1 MGLRAAD
8 GLFQSLRRQ
17 QSMDQHHAMGA
28 LSQKIQRNT
37 LWNRMTT
44 NRAAVAELLE
54 HLSTHFEGES
64 GLDVRYWHDLVESQF
79 RLTQQHA
86 REVIF
91 IGEVGVGKSS
101 ALAVTTD
108 LLLEG
113 ERPTDKSSLRK
124 QSMLPT
130 GAGRTTLC
138 EVASRAHHEGENRD
152 AFGLMLEAIP
162 QEEMREIIHLWAE
175 DEWNKRNPG
184 SSNGADGET
193 PSNSQ
198 EISRALRNMAGYA
211 EYREAGSSRPMVH
224 PLDAVVGK
232 FESPDELKQHLLD
245 RLNLAQRAQ
254 EQWWF
259 PFETARAEIKM
270 LLEQINS
277 GTCTSAL
284 LPRRI
289 TLVIPKFIE
298 ELDELA
304 PRLQL
309 IDSRGLD
316 AGVRL
321 SSRADLQKFIED
333 PLAIYVLCAPF
344 KSAPGDAI
352 RELLRDVKGDA
363 RWTNAK
369 QRMILVLLDQ
379 GDAEQVNGADGDRT
393 VGLDIKRE
401 ECISDLRQASII
413 QNDEPLTT
421 VAMDMLLDDPGKLRS
436 AIKKK
441 VKELNAA
448 LDAELSEL
456 MTYARGFLGKIQDGA
471 RTGLLPGV
479 NQKIK
484 EVLAANLPDGA
495 PMLEPV
501 RGALDAIQ
509 MTQYPAIIF
518 AACRRRGRYRNLD
531 LYEAIASAA
540 AGAATAWITPSI
552 RKVVKKLDSLIGDDS
567 YALVRDDLQLH
578 KLRFN
583 ESKLS
588 FVKAYSTAVKNEITP
603 LLEKDKQLWADCI
616 ANWGLSNGFKSRVHE
631 HLRQWSDR
639 QVFKE
644 HLELGS
650 KTSEIP
656 FWSVLLAAQSAP
668 RFSLHIKNLRALSHA
683 VFSPESVSLLVGA
696 NGAGK
701 STLLHSLKLLRL
713 AYERGL
719 TEAIR
724 LVLSGTYGIKNWSAT
739 PEEYIEVGLKIG
751 ETAWLLQLAF
761 QNSGLELQY
770 QEKLIYQ
777 GETVFIRDASNN
789 VQYGGNTVYASG
801 EYTALKV
808 LVDRGE
814 IHPAIQQMSD
824 LLGRVSVFE
833 EPDLFNLRHQ
843 GSPAF
848 EDAQLQGR
856 GQNVL
861 SILRRWQQDSQL
873 RNRFDFVVQGLQ
885 AAFPAVKQMD
895 FVSAGN
901 MLAARIYHEGV
912 EEPTPLANEAN
923 GLLQMLVLLANVAQ
937 SNPGG
942 VVAIDEPENGLHP
955 YAVRMFL
962 RSCQQWALKYRV
974 TFVLATHSL
983 VLLDEFTNTPE
994 AVFVM
999 KALEDADPVPNPLDH
1014 LCNRDWLQGFKLGDL
1029 YEQGEIGSNDDGF

>member
-1 MGLRAAD
+1 
-8 GLFQSLRRQ
+8 
-17 QSMDQHHAMGA
+17 
-28 LSQKIQRNT
+28 
-37 LWNRMTT
+37 MTT
-44 NRAAVAELLE
+44 DDSAVFDLLE
-54 HLSTHFEGES
+54 RLSAHFDGES
-64 GLDVRYWHDLVESQF
+64 HADAKQWHELVESQF
-79 RLTQQHA
+79 KLTRQTT
-86 REVIF
+86 REIIF
-91 IGEVGVGKSS
+91 IGEIGVGKSS
-101 ALAVTTD
+101 ALAVTAD

-138 EVASRAHHEGENRD
+138 EVASRTHQAGENHEE
-152 AFGLMLEAIP
+152 FGLLLEPIP
-162 QEEMREIIHLWAE
+162 QEEMREIIRLWAE
-175 DEWNKRNPG
+175 DEWKKRN
-184 SSNGADGET
+184 SDSLIGADGET

-198 EISRALRNMAGYA
+198 EISRALRSMAGYS
-211 EYREAGSSRPMVH
+211 EYRETGGSRSTIH
-224 PLDAVVGK
+224 PLDEVVGK
-232 FESPDELKQHLLD
+232 FKSPDELEQHLCEK
-245 RLNLAQRAQ
+245 LNLNERTQW
-254 EQWWF
+254 QWWF
-259 PFETARAEIKM
+259 SQQDARIEIKV
-270 LLEQINS
+270 LLEKLNG
-277 GTCTSAL
+277 GTCSSAL

-289 TLVIPKFIE
+289 TLVMPDFVK
-298 ELDELA
+298 ELGEMA
-304 PRLQL
+304 SRLQL

-321 SSRADLQKFIED
+321 SSRADLQRFIED

-344 KSAPGDAI
+344 KSAPGEAI
-352 RELLRDVKGDA
+352 RELLRDINGDA
-363 RWTNAK
+363 RWVNAK

-379 GDAEQVNGADGDRT
+379 GDAEQVNGADGDRII
-393 VGLDIKRE
+393 GLDIKRE
-401 ECISDLRQASII
+401 ECLSDLRQASIV
-413 QNDEPLTT
+413 QNNEPLII
-421 VAMDMLLDDPGKLRS
+421 VSLDMLLDDPKELRS
-436 AIKKK
+436 EIQKA
-441 VKELNAA
+441 VVRLNIA
-448 LDAELSEL
+448 LHSEL
-456 MTYARGFLGKIQDGA
+456 ANLVSYASGFLGKIQDSA
-471 RTGLLPGV
+471 RMGLLPGV

-484 EVLAANLPDGA
+484 EVLVANFPNGS
-495 PMLEPV
+495 PMLDPM

-509 MTQYPAIIF
+509 TTQYPAIIF

-540 AGAATAWITPSI
+540 ASAATAWITPSI
-552 RKVVKKLDSLIGDDS
+552 RKVIKKLDSLIASDS
-567 YALVRDDLQLH
+567 YALVQDDLQLH

-583 ESKLS
+583 ESKLN
-588 FVKAYSTAVKNEITP
+588 FVKAYSNAVKNEIAP

-616 ANWGLSNGFKSRVHE
+616 ANWGLSNGFKARVLE

-639 QVFKE
+639 QVFNS
-644 HLELGS
+644 HLDLNS

-656 FWSVLLAAQSAP
+656 FWSILQTAQSAP
-668 RFSLHIKNLRALSHA
+668 RFSLRIKNLRGLRRA
-683 VFSPESVSLLVGA
+683 VFAPESVSLLVGA

-719 TEAIR
+719 MEAIR
-724 LVLSGTYGIKNWSAT
+724 LVLGGVYEIKNWFADQN
-739 PEEYIEVGLKIG
+739 EQIEIALQMG
-751 ETAWLLQLAF
+751 EAEWFLQLAF

-770 QEKLIYQ
+770 QEKLTYQ
-777 GETVFIRDASNN
+777 GEVIFTRDASNN
-789 VQYGGNTVYASG
+789 VQYGGGAVYANG

-814 IHPAIQQMSD
+814 IHPAIQQISD
-824 LLGRVSVFE
+824 LLGRISVFE
-833 EPDLFNLRHQ
+833 EPDLFNLRQQ

-848 EDAQLQGR
+848 DDVQLHWR
-856 GQNVL
+856 GSNVL
-861 SILRRWQQDSQL
+861 SILRKWQQDGQL

-885 AAFPAVKQMD
+885 AAFPAVKQID

-901 MLAARIYHEGV
+901 MLAARIYRDGV
-912 EEPTPLANEAN
+912 VQPAPLANEAN

-955 YAVRMFL
+955 YAVRIFL
-962 RSCQQWALKYRV
+962 RSCQQWALKHRV

-983 VLLDEFTNTPE
+983 VLLDEFTDAPE

-999 KALEDADPVPNPLDH
+999 KALKDADPVPNSLDH